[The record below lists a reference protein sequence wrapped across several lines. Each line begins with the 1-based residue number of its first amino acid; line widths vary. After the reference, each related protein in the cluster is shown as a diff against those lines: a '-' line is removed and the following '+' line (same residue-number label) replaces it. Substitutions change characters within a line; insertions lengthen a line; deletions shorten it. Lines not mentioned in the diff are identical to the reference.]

1 MLNLWIDLWHH
12 EGTTPSV
19 SFIQSWCIKIFL
31 ATLNNLSFTLY
42 PSLSFVFTP
51 CTVLTVQCPQREVCL
66 ACVSSHPR
74 QHGRLLLCCGI
85 ERDREGGFGG
95 SGGRPVELGQPVPL
109 GALDRFTVPQ
119 LLECSRLL
127 CLAVWAAWVGPECV
141 VWPLLGLAG
150 ALGTGLSCLLLA
162 QHTCV
167 HFQLGLRCK
176 LQSCGHSVCWC
187 SGPSGPDRS
196 GGVLTACC
204 FSVLAWETIRFW
216 IHCGVF
222 CPPWR

>member
-31 ATLNNLSFTLY
+31 VTLNNLSFTLY

-85 ERDREGGFGG
+85 ERGGLGDRVAAQWSWVSLCHWGLWIG
-95 SGGRPVELGQPVPL
+95 SLSLSSWSAVGSFVWLSELPGWDQNVL
-109 GALDRFTVPQ
+109 SG
-119 LLECSRLL
+119 L
-127 CLAVWAAWVGPECV
+127 CWV
-141 VWPLLGLAG
+141 LLGPWALA
-150 ALGTGLSCLLLA
+150 SLA
-162 QHTCV
+162 CYWLNTRV

-222 CPPWR
+222 CPLWR

>member
-85 ERDREGGFGG
+85 ERGGLGDRVAAQWSWVSLCHWGLWIG
-95 SGGRPVELGQPVPL
+95 SLSLSSWSAVGSFVWLSELPGWDQNVL
-109 GALDRFTVPQ
+109 SG
-119 LLECSRLL
+119 L
-127 CLAVWAAWVGPECV
+127 CWV
-141 VWPLLGLAG
+141 LLGPWALA
-150 ALGTGLSCLLLA
+150 SLA
-162 QHTCV
+162 CYWLNTRV

-222 CPPWR
+222 CPLWR

>member
-31 ATLNNLSFTLY
+31 VTLNNLSFTLY

-51 CTVLTVQCPQREVCL
+51 PEGGVPGLCVQPSK
-66 ACVSSHPR
+66 AAWAPFA
-74 QHGRLLLCCGI
+74 LL
-85 ERDREGGFGG
+85 RDREGGLGDRVAAQWSWVSLCHWGLWIG
-95 SGGRPVELGQPVPL
+95 SLFLSSWSAVGSFVWLSELPGWDQNVL
-109 GALDRFTVPQ
+109 SG
-119 LLECSRLL
+119 L
-127 CLAVWAAWVGPECV
+127 CWV
-141 VWPLLGLAG
+141 LLGPWALA
-150 ALGTGLSCLLLA
+150 SLA
-162 QHTCV
+162 CYWLNTRV

-222 CPPWR
+222 CPLWR